1 LVESYQRAIES
12 FLAQSQFVH
21 LENMSLIGFV
31 SEGYAARVPAHLAGG
46 LLAAGL
52 PILPALARIAKSAGK
67 TATPAPSEPDLD
79 AGYLDAERLCTFV
92 QETTRLSPHRK
103 PGQELANL
111 IRCIFEVESVAIFD
125 NDLQEV
131 YRTGEW
137 FDDVQDAL
145 QNICIFET
153 VSDDSE
159 TGLSRRVLHMG
170 NLPIGAMMMR
180 GESRGRMA
188 SAIGSIVAITFDR
201 YHSFA
206 NESRTESARQAEQLR
221 TTVLD
226 SLAHAYKTPLT
237 VISAA
242 SEGLLS
248 MGAMSAAQ
256 SGLVS
261 LIGEQTALL
270 ARLTTRLLKT
280 ARLQAADMTP
290 HAEQVGIMPLIED
303 VAASLRDQL
312 ASVSVK
318 IAVTPEDLSIRCDR
332 SLLVALLTQYV
343 DNAAKYGAAGSTVT
357 IQAVEQ
363 PSQVVFS
370 VHSVGPAIPE
380 SDFER
385 IFDRFYRSSAASNRV
400 PGTGIGLSVAKRTAQ
415 AQGGHVWVTSDIE
428 RGTTFYA
435 CLPAVPQ
442 GAVR

>member
-1 LVESYQRAIES
+1 MS
-12 FLAQSQFVH
+12 F
-21 LENMSLIGFV
+21 IGLV
-31 SEGYAARVPAHLAGG
+31 SEGYASTHPAQWPGR

-52 PILPALARIAKSAGK
+52 PILPALARIARTTRRNVTSG
-67 TATPAPSEPDLD
+67 PSETDADASCLD
-79 AGYLDAERLCTFV
+79 AGRLCTFV
-92 QETTRLSPHRK
+92 QETTKLSPHRK

-111 IRCIFEVESVAIFD
+111 IRSIFEVESVAIFD

-131 YRTGEW
+131 YRTGVW
-137 FDDVQDAL
+137 FDDVQDTL

-180 GESRGRMA
+180 GETRGRMA

-261 LIGEQTALL
+261 LIGEQTGLL

-280 ARLQAADMTP
+280 ARLQASDMTP
-290 HAEQVGIMPLIED
+290 HAEQVAVMPLIED

-312 ASVSVK
+312 TGVSVK
-318 IAVTPEDLSIRCDR
+318 IEIVPEDLSIRCDR

-343 DNAAKYGAAGSTVT
+343 DNAAKYGVAGSTVT
-357 IQAVEQ
+357 VQVVEQ
-363 PSQVVFS
+363 PSQVIFS
-370 VHSVGPAIPE
+370 VHSLGPAIPE
-380 SDFER
+380 ADFER
-385 IFDRFYRSSAASNRV
+385 IFDRYYRSSAASNRV

-415 AQGGHVWVTSDIE
+415 AQGGHVWVTSDIDK
-428 RGTTFYA
+428 GTTFYA
-435 CLPAVPQ
+435 SLPAVPQ